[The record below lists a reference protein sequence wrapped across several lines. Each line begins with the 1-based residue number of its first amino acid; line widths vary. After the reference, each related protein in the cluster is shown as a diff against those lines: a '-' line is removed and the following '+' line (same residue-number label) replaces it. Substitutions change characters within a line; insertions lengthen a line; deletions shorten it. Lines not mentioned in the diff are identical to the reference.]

1 MTFIRLGYVAMS
13 MHLQNASPSQTMTFA
28 QFSRIKDREAAIH
41 KLERIAL
48 SNLEHILRI
57 LKHNAANNIRFF
69 RLTSK
74 IIPLANHEEL
84 LDWDY
89 MAPLT
94 EALAHIGD
102 YAKEQQMRL
111 DFHPDYFVLLN
122 SPKSDI
128 LKNSIR
134 TLRLHHKLLK
144 SMNIDPVHRCV
155 MHVGGSYKE
164 TESALE
170 RFIHNWM
177 YVPADLQ
184 EMIMLENDDTSFTLM
199 DTLYL
204 CEKLALPLVF
214 DYHHHLAHHQ
224 DADWHSHW
232 NRIVKTW
239 NHSPLPLKMH
249 ISSPK
254 SEREFRHHAEY
265 VDIDLFFRFLNEV
278 KGSVNQI
285 DCMIEAKQ
293 KDQALFQL
301 MKQIKERDD
310 VEIVDHASFFLK

>member
-1 MTFIRLGYVAMS
+1 MTIIRLGYVAMS

-48 SNLEHILRI
+48 SNLVHILRI
-57 LKHNAANNIRFF
+57 LRHNAANNIRFF

-89 MAPLT
+89 MPPLT
-94 EALAHIGD
+94 EALTQIGD
-102 YAKEQQMRL
+102 YEKEQQMRL

-144 SMNIDPVHRCV
+144 AMNIDSVHR
-155 MHVGGSYKE
+155 
-164 TESALE
+164 
-170 RFIHNWM
+170 HNWM

-204 CEKLALPLVF
+204 CEKLAVPLVF

-239 NHSPLPLKMH
+239 SHSPLPLKMH

-254 SEREFRHHAEY
+254 SEKEFRHHAEY

-301 MKQIKERDD
+301 MKQIRERDE
-310 VEIVDHASFFLK
+310 VEIADNATFFLK